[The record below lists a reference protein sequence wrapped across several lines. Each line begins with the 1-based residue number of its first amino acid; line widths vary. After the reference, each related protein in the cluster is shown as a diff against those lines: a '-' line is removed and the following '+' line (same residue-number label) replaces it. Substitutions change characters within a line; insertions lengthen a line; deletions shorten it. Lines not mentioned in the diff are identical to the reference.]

1 MNKTFILAALFGTL
15 TYTQVK
21 AITTE
26 QFELAELEDLTDDQ
40 LLAIADESSESDDE
54 LLQGNS
60 DDESD
65 SDDTDS
71 SSSDGDTDEEL
82 EKVTPEQLAEARDKL
97 QKARVAEA
105 GSLSTVKSRKENA
118 RDIIDA
124 TDAAERDARN
134 AQRKLNWIRDDV
146 RTAISRSI
154 ITEQWGIRDSRDDV
168 NKAKERK
175 QDELDDKKVRSKFGK
190 VHRAKQAKAA
200 PKSAEAVNAKN
211 ATTPAIEASV

>member
-15 TYTQVK
+15 TYSQVK
-21 AITTE
+21 AITAE
-26 QFELAELEDLTDDQ
+26 QFDLAELDDLTGDE
-40 LLAIADESSESDDE
+40 LLALGDMSSSSDDE
-54 LLQGNS
+54 LLQANS

-82 EKVTPEQLAEARDKL
+82 EKVTPEQLSEARDKL

-118 RDIIDA
+118 RDIIDS

-134 AQRKLNWIRDDV
+134 A
-146 RTAISRSI
+146 
-154 ITEQWGIRDSRDDV
+154 
-168 NKAKERK
+168 
-175 QDELDDKKVRSKFGK
+175 
-190 VHRAKQAKAA
+190 
-200 PKSAEAVNAKN
+200 
-211 ATTPAIEASV
+211 